1 MIKYFQKAF
10 KITGENIILTTPLIL
25 FLFLLSIY
33 LEVAKNAPANLFS
46 MLLLLVTTLFMLAA
60 FSAGWFYMVKK
71 AVDIDKQ
78 EFLVPEERAKASF
91 GLLKEFSAGIGEYF
105 LSFIGGIM
113 LYFVLF
119 MVLSLISYKLGIHFL
134 GKIDLSATELQ
145 TVLNASDVRSALAIF
160 PTNRLAKLEIWYLI
174 FLVVMTI
181 HYFLTLFLA
190 PAIVNGVKNPIA
202 AFVKSLKFL
211 FKNFVGAL
219 ILFLYVNVVSFVA
232 SLLISGL
239 TLLRFIPNFITA
251 LASMLI
257 YFYFIVYVI
266 VLVFL
271 YYDSQST
278 KTTESYCSSGSD
290 SVGQDGVC
298 GQDSL
303 EQ

>member
-1 MIKYFQKAF
+1 MIKYFQRAF
-10 KITGENIILTTPLIL
+10 KITSENIILTTPLIL

-33 LEVAKNAPANLFS
+33 LEVARNAPANLLS
-46 MLLLLVTTLFMLAA
+46 MLLLLLTTLFMLAA

-71 AVDIDKQ
+71 AVDIDKK
-78 EFLVPEERAKASF
+78 EFLVPEERTKASF
-91 GLLKEFSAGIGEYF
+91 GLLKEFGAGIGEYF
-105 LSFIGGIM
+105 LSFIGGII
-113 LYFVLF
+113 LYLVLF
-119 MVLSLISYKLGIHFL
+119 MALSLISYKLGVHFL

-160 PTNRLAKLEIWYLI
+160 PANRLAKLEIWYLI

-190 PAIVNGVKNPIA
+190 PAIVNGVKNPVV

-211 FKNFVGAL
+211 FKNLFGAI
-219 ILFLYVNVVSFVA
+219 ILFLYVNIVSFVA
-232 SLLISGL
+232 SLLISAL
-239 TLLRFIPNFITA
+239 SLLRFIPNLITA
-251 LASMLI
+251 LAGMLI

-271 YYDSQST
+271 YYDRESGE
-278 KTTESYCSSGSD
+278 KTENYCGSGPD

-298 GQDSL
+298 DQNSL
-303 EQ
+303 DE